1 MHIVYNNMY
10 IYEQINIF
18 VLYKHFY
25 LKYYVCVCVCVYLA
39 IWMSFFFF
47 FFWLYSM
54 YSFYPTYF

>member
-10 IYEQINIF
+10 IYEQINVF

-25 LKYYVCVCVCVYLA
+25 LKYYVCVCVYLA

-47 FFWLYSM
+47 
-54 YSFYPTYF
+54 SFGFIPCILFTPSTSK